1 MTMPTGE
8 GGQGYSQ
15 DNSNTGSE
23 GFGGDSGP
31 APYREVP
38 SDQTFRGGINP
49 AWNEALNS
57 IPKEYHNQLLPV
69 FQKWDANHQSGV
81 QKVQSRYADYKEFVD
96 NGVPADNIRIALGLA
111 QALDENPQAVYQALH
126 QEYGAQFGQ
135 NPQLQQQ
142 MGQQQQQQGYGGDQG
157 YAGQQDG
164 VPEGMSPEVYQQF
177 MQMQE
182 QVGMMRDIML
192 HQNSEQQQAQED
204 KELDNLYNRMAHE
217 NPMFKEL
224 NKGGAAEPYM
234 NSLFQ
239 AGYNEQQAMQAFA
252 QFVDSVASYNNRP
265 KPPQIMGAGGFMPD
279 QRVRPRDLSEAQTK
293 DMMVQMLRAANH
305 QD

>member
-15 DNSNTGSE
+15 DNSGGE
-23 GFGGDSGP
+23 GFGGDAGS
-31 APYREVP
+31 APYREVGH
-38 SDQTFRGGINP
+38 DQQFQGGINP
-49 AWNEALNS
+49 AWNEALS
-57 IPKEYHNQLLPV
+57 TIPKEYHNQLLPV

-142 MGQQQQQQGYGGDQG
+142 MGQQQQYQQQQGYGGDQG
-157 YAGQQDG
+157 YAGQQDI
-164 VPEGMSPEVYQQF
+164 PEGMTPELYQQF

-192 HQNSEQQQAQED
+192 HQNTEQQQAQED
-204 KELDNLYNRMAHE
+204 KELDNLYNRMAQE

-234 NSLFQ
+234 N
-239 AGYNEQQAMQAFA
+239 
-252 QFVDSVASYNNRP
+252 
-265 KPPQIMGAGGFMPD
+265 
-279 QRVRPRDLSEAQTK
+279 
-293 DMMVQMLRAANH
+293 
-305 QD
+305 

>member
-1 MTMPTGE
+1 MPTGE

-15 DNSNTGSE
+15 DNTDNE
-23 GFGGDSGP
+23 GFGGDAGSGG
-31 APYREVP
+31 YQEVGR
-38 SDQTFRGGINP
+38 DQTFRGGINP
-49 AWNEALNS
+49 VWNEALKDV
-57 IPKEYHNQLLPV
+57 PKEYHNQLLPV
-69 FQKWDANHQSGV
+69 FQKWDANHQSGI
-81 QKVQSRYADYKEFVD
+81 QKVQSQYAPYKEFVD

-135 NPQLQQQ
+135 NQQLQQQ
-142 MGQQQQQQGYGGDQG
+142 VGQQQYQQQGYGDQG
-157 YAGQQDG
+157 YAGQQDN

-192 HQNSEQQQAQED
+192 HQNTEQQQQQED
-204 KELDNLYNRMAHE
+204 KELDDLYNRMSQS

-224 NKGGAAEPYM
+224 NKGGQAEPYM

-239 AGYNEQQAMQAFA
+239 AGYNEQQAMQAFS